1 MSIHDNAIKV
11 AGDAV
16 AAEIRRHVIPEYR
29 FGARG
34 LGATE
39 HDLAKVAVAA
49 YQETLVVESEA
60 QLHDLPDMA
69 VIIDKF
75 GDVLQSRGGWWCGYE
90 SAELDHHQMAKYLP
104 AKIIHLPSGDHLGTC
119 LWFATC
125 PNPATSTRPH
135 PSLGDVPI
143 CDRCDALC
151 ANLNQEKEKP

>member
-1 MSIHDNAIKV
+1 MSIRDYALER
-11 AGDAV
+11 
-16 AAEIRRHVIPEYR
+16 AAEAAFNAEPE
-29 FGARG
+29 
-34 LGATE
+34 LGMLWLEA
-39 HDLAKVAVAA
+39 DDDDAKDMVRNTTRIAVTA

-69 VIIDKF
+69 VIIDQF
-75 GDVLQSRGGWWCGYE
+75 GDVLQLRGGWWCGYE

-125 PNPATSTRPH
+125 PNPATTTRPH

-143 CDRCDALC
+143 CDRCEALC
-151 ANLNQEKEKP
+151 INLNQEKGTP